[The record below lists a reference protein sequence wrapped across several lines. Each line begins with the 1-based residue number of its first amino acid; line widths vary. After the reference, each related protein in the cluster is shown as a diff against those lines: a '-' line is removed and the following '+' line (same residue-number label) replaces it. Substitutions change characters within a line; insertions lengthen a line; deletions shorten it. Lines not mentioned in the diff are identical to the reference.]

1 MLVTPEVSQLEMSSL
16 NTVLGQLS
24 VFVATVLK
32 HSSKRLS
39 MFVIPEIS
47 QWEMGPYVSIALAV
61 LLVYSESA
69 DFKEGVSVKAQ
80 GGGEGGGGEG
90 GGAGGGDG
98 GGGEGGGEGGGG
110 SGASSGG

>member
-1 MLVTPEVSQLEMSSL
+1 
-16 NTVLGQLS
+16 
-24 VFVATVLK
+24 
-32 HSSKRLS
+32 

-90 GGAGGGDG
+90 GGAGGGEG
-98 GGGEGGGEGGGG
+98 GGGEGGCMGGGG
-110 SGASSGG
+110 DSGGSGGIEGDMIRFARLSVSRS

>member
-47 QWEMGPYVSIALAV
+47 Q
-61 LLVYSESA
+61 
-69 DFKEGVSVKAQ
+69 
-80 GGGEGGGGEG
+80 
-90 GGAGGGDG
+90 
-98 GGGEGGGEGGGG
+98 
-110 SGASSGG
+110 